1 MAWENA
7 AAELLDELTT
17 IETVRAVI
25 EQVGQEPQPVD
36 GLGGF
41 RVIFDREPV
50 ADDLRLAFL
59 KCAVQIQG
67 AVCQRNAVGDGR
79 EVLHLCRQLQYVH
92 DIADP
97 FGDICADMVSQHIEN
112 FTAQVHG
119 VCDPAFRGE
128 KCAIHIEELVGTEKI
143 VTENRFVEEAF
154 LDPCRGK
161 VVSHRHT
168 SFLRCCCFSMWPI

>member
-1 MAWENA
+1 M
-7 AAELLDELTT
+7 
-17 IETVRAVI
+17 
-25 EQVGQEPQPVD
+25 D

-59 KCAVQIQG
+59 KGAVQIQG

-112 FTAQVHG
+112 FTAQGQPFSVVQNHQLL
-119 VCDPAFRGE
+119 
-128 KCAIHIEELVGTEKI
+128 KC
-143 VTENRFVEEAF
+143 
-154 LDPCRGK
+154 
-161 VVSHRHT
+161 
-168 SFLRCCCFSMWPI
+168 